1 MECVLLF
8 GLVVQ
13 FFITT
18 WSYYGKL
25 GIVPICVLLIGIVVN
40 IVTYVR
46 NHSSLKLRYIM
57 FASFFIGWAY
67 LMLTGKNTLVYSYIY
82 PVLIVSIL
90 YYDKKFENIVFLLV
104 GVTTFL
110 RAVIWTVNG
119 YLLGSEEGIALIST
133 IVCILILIVTRVTSS
148 LARRFN
154 SDMLNA
160 VEEEKAI
167 QKDMVENILDVSERV
182 QKDVSD
188 ADSLMEHLKETSNVV
203 HNAIEEISVSTQVT
217 AESVQEQTEMTNKI
231 NVSIDETA
239 ENAKI
244 MVKAAEESTRMID
257 ENMAVIDHI
266 RASADTIEKTNDHVM
281 ESMAELKEKA
291 QEVQQI
297 TEVIFSISSQTNLL
311 ALNASIESARAGEAG
326 RGFAVVANQI
336 RELAE
341 ETRTSTERISG
352 IVAELNENAETAS
365 QVVKTSI
372 DAMNQQN
379 DMVENASEGFQS
391 MRINMDTLTK
401 QVEEIDVRIQN
412 LVQSNNSIIESIS
425 QLSAVSEEVTARA
438 QDAAIHSERNQTEAE
453 EAKERLN
460 QVRELVLEFSKYQ
473 K

>member
-1 MECVLLF
+1 
-8 GLVVQ
+8 
-13 FFITT
+13 
-18 WSYYGKL
+18 
-25 GIVPICVLLIGIVVN
+25 
-40 IVTYVR
+40 
-46 NHSSLKLRYIM
+46 
-57 FASFFIGWAY
+57 
-67 LMLTGKNTLVYSYIY
+67 MLTGKNTLVYSYIY

-90 YYDKKFENIVFLLV
+90 YYDKKFENIVLLLV

-110 RAVIWTVNG
+110 RAVIWTVYG

>member
-1 MECVLLF
+1 
-8 GLVVQ
+8 
-13 FFITT
+13 
-18 WSYYGKL
+18 
-25 GIVPICVLLIGIVVN
+25 
-40 IVTYVR
+40 
-46 NHSSLKLRYIM
+46 
-57 FASFFIGWAY
+57 
-67 LMLTGKNTLVYSYIY
+67 MLTGKNTLVYSYIY

>member
-1 MECVLLF
+1 
-8 GLVVQ
+8 
-13 FFITT
+13 
-18 WSYYGKL
+18 
-25 GIVPICVLLIGIVVN
+25 
-40 IVTYVR
+40 
-46 NHSSLKLRYIM
+46 
-57 FASFFIGWAY
+57 
-67 LMLTGKNTLVYSYIY
+67 MLTGKNTLVYSYIY

-341 ETRTSTERISG
+341 ETRTSRERISG

>member
-1 MECVLLF
+1 
-8 GLVVQ
+8 
-13 FFITT
+13 
-18 WSYYGKL
+18 
-25 GIVPICVLLIGIVVN
+25 
-40 IVTYVR
+40 
-46 NHSSLKLRYIM
+46 
-57 FASFFIGWAY
+57 
-67 LMLTGKNTLVYSYIY
+67 MLTGKNTLVYSYIY

-297 TEVIFSISSQTNLL
+297 TEVIFSISTQTNLL